1 MAEAAKKRKTTRKKT
16 AGAKATPTETDLER
30 IRTAKG
36 QRPYFFPDPNLDKL
50 VAMLLALVSEVA
62 VLRERLDT
70 HERLA
75 ESETW
80 ASGARVEDFEAADD
94 VDAERAEWR
103 EAYVGRIMRIIT
115 DELERLKT

>member
-1 MAEAAKKRKTTRKKT
+1 MAEGTKNESAALE
-16 AGAKATPTETDLER
+16 KAAPVSPTDTDLKR

-50 VAMLLALVSEVA
+50 VAMLMALVSEVA

-75 ESETW
+75 EAETW
-80 ASGARVEDFEAADD
+80 ASGAQVEAFEAPDQ

-103 EAYVGRIMRIIT
+103 EDYVGRIMRIIT
-115 DELERLKT
+115 DELERLKA

>member
-1 MAEAAKKRKTTRKKT
+1 MAEDTEKQSATREET
-16 AGAKATPTETDLER
+16 APASPMETDLER

-50 VAMLLALVSEVA
+50 VAMLMALVSEVA

-75 ESETW
+75 EVETW
-80 ASGARVEDFEAADD
+80 ASGAQVEAFEAPDP
-94 VDAERAEWR
+94 VEAERAEWR
-103 EAYVGRIMRIIT
+103 EDYVGRIMRIIT
-115 DELERLKT
+115 DELERLKA